1 MPSVV
6 FPMRART
13 GDRGRREAIV
23 RASERTAP
31 AWRPGPV
38 DDVCELYLDT
48 DEPLAAVRRTL
59 SAVLDRS
66 VSEWRR
72 DVTIFWSA

>member
-1 MPSVV
+1 MPVV
-6 FPMRART
+6 FPMRFRT

-23 RASERTAP
+23 RALRTHGARV
-31 AWRPGPV
+31 APGPV

-48 DEPLAAVRRTL
+48 NEPLAAVRRTL

-66 VSEWRR
+66 VSGWRR
-72 DVTIFWSA
+72 DATIFWSA